1 MFNTYMR
8 IKEMCA
14 KYKLQRMNRKSR
26 NEKKRNELDEYNKS
40 NDDSPLK
47 QANEKNN
54 RTSIVEIDEKSF
66 VHGPKGL

>member
-1 MFNTYMR
+1 
-8 IKEMCA
+8 MCA